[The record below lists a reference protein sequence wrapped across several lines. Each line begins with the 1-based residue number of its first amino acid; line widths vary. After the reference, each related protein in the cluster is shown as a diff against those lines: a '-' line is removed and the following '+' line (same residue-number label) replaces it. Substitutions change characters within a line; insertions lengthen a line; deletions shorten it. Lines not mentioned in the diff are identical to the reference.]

1 MPFTASASDCVVDL
15 HSDEF
20 KPPQPRFLVDW
31 DQGPVAVND
40 RTRYPDPNVNPQEIQ
55 PTGDGRDDYPA
66 NPVLAWHN
74 WTVRDPSQS
83 LKVPNIGATNIVPRA
98 LLDQQMERQ
107 SPPLLYPNM
116 VTQSPM
122 DWDDPIE
129 ITPADAPS
137 YGITAEAA
145 YLAAA
150 AKYQAL
156 PVNIVS

>member
-1 MPFTASASDCVVDL
+1 M
-15 HSDEF
+15 
-20 KPPQPRFLVDW
+20 
-31 DQGPVAVND
+31 G
-40 RTRYPDPNVNPQEIQ
+40 
-55 PTGDGRDDYPA
+55 
-66 NPVLAWHN
+66 
-74 WTVRDPSQS
+74 
-83 LKVPNIGATNIVPRA
+83 
-98 LLDQQMERQ
+98 RQ